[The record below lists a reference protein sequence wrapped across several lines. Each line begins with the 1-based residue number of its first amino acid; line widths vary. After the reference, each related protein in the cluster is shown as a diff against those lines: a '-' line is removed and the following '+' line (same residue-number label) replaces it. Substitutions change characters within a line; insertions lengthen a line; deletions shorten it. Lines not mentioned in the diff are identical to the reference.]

1 MFYRF
6 LPIFRTFL
14 GDFNPQK
21 LPSRRL
27 RTLWDWKNRVLLE
40 ECHVFNVAIPLRGRM
55 RAELKVFKS
64 SDCEWRK
71 CRSTNSQRSRSN
83 DDDRSDDATEY
94 YDSVAGTQDVQAHAA
109 LSQNANGSVTN
120 DCNHD
125 HDNGGLV
132 DHTCSSQRR
141 CHAEPSGSEHRE
153 AARRRDSAFV
163 GNRYPTYK
171 LSFTERGNLA
181 TYICVSN
188 ICSTFAT
195 A

>member
-1 MFYRF
+1 
-6 LPIFRTFL
+6 
-14 GDFNPQK
+14 
-21 LPSRRL
+21 
-27 RTLWDWKNRVLLE
+27 
-40 ECHVFNVAIPLRGRM
+40 M
-55 RAELKVFKS
+55 RAELEVFKS

-141 CHAEPSGSEHRE
+141 CRAEPSGSEHRE
-153 AARRRDSAFV
+153 AARRRDSAQAAD
-163 GNRYPTYK
+163 
-171 LSFTERGNLA
+171 RGCYSLLA
-181 TYICVSN
+181 TGIPRTSLASRNVG
-188 ICSTFAT
+188 ILQHTFV
-195 A
+195 

>member
-1 MFYRF
+1 M
-6 LPIFRTFL
+6 
-14 GDFNPQK
+14 G
-21 LPSRRL
+21 
-27 RTLWDWKNRVLLE
+27 
-40 ECHVFNVAIPLRGRM
+40 
-55 RAELKVFKS
+55 AELKVFKS

-141 CHAEPSGSEHRE
+141 CRAEPSE
-153 AARRRDSAFV
+153 
-163 GNRYPTYK
+163 
-171 LSFTERGNLA
+171 
-181 TYICVSN
+181 
-188 ICSTFAT
+188 
-195 A
+195 

>member
-1 MFYRF
+1 M
-6 LPIFRTFL
+6 
-14 GDFNPQK
+14 G
-21 LPSRRL
+21 
-27 RTLWDWKNRVLLE
+27 
-40 ECHVFNVAIPLRGRM
+40 
-55 RAELKVFKS
+55 AELKVFKS

-83 DDDRSDDATEY
+83 DDDQSDDATEY

-141 CHAEPSGSEHRE
+141 CRAEPSESCNSS
-153 AARRRDSAFV
+153 RRGISKKNHV
-163 GNRYPTYK
+163 HVVITTWK
-171 LSFTERGNLA
+171 SIEK
-181 TYICVSN
+181 
-188 ICSTFAT
+188 
-195 A
+195 